1 MYCSIAWGL
10 NPRLLRSENGNKI
23 SIQPWILH
31 EIKLVVYIISFIIVF
46 CGIAI
51 ATHSIDKAYHAP
63 LKGIN
68 SLLLRRTIR
77 FIHITLLSVVHMI
90 GIILA
95 VALTASLMSNKKRR

>member
-1 MYCSIAWGL
+1 MFPRFARNDRNGLRVRKQNFHSI
-10 NPRLLRSENGNKI
+10 PK
-23 SIQPWILH
+23 LH
-31 EIKLVVYIISFIIVF
+31 EIELMVYIISFIIVF

-51 ATHSIDKAYHAP
+51 ATHSIDKAYNAP

-68 SLLLRRTIR
+68 SLFLRRTIR
-77 FIHITLLSVVHMI
+77 FIHITLLSVLHLI